1 MNPDKKWKRYSQVG
15 DIFVNL
21 TKYRQ
26 QITPTETGCLEWTGP
41 QHRQGYG
48 MVGYLTPEGDRKMTV
63 THRVAMRLKLGR
75 AITSDDDVL
84 HACNNKLCVNP
95 SHLYIRDDKNRNEQ
109 ITVTSP
115 KILAVA
121 K

>member
-1 MNPDKKWKRYSQVG
+1 MALIIDEIKPQVMVTYDENG
-15 DIFVNL
+15 
-21 TKYRQ
+21 
-26 QITPTETGCLEWTGP
+26 
-41 QHRQGYG
+41 GYG
-48 MVGYLTPEGDRKMTV
+48 HPDHIQ

-109 ITVTSP
+109 ITITSP